1 MGEKLL
7 FIYYQN
13 IKAGGVAKVLAYLVN
28 ELVDEGYEIDIL
40 FLMSEHNDFYPI
52 DSRVKK
58 HYVDSFA
65 HWAFAI
71 CAFNKRRLRFIPK
84 LQAINDYIYQL
95 GVTLLMNKW
104 LKENHKSYD
113 NIISCWYKLSCTL
126 ALNKNVNRKTIA
138 WEHISYK
145 TGNAFWNY
153 LRRSYKNLK
162 AIIST
167 NIPGEKFYKTI
178 NQNSTTIYNPMD
190 KELELQNYIPTED
203 KENTISVVARLDP
216 EKNISEFINI
226 ISETQLPENWKVVI
240 IGSGSMESEIRN
252 QVINQNLSS
261 KIELLGSKNMD
272 EVYEL
277 LSKSKINCL
286 TSNVEALPTILIQSM
301 FFSNALVAYDCTYGP
316 SDIINEKNG
325 FLIPL
330 GEKAT
335 FIDKLNYLV
344 NNPISLDKL
353 MKSSFEESQK
363 WKKDA
368 IIEKWKNVLS

>member
-13 IKAGGVAKVLAYLVN
+13 IKAGGVAKVLANLVN

-138 WEHISYK
+138 WEHTSHEVGGSLYNQLK
-145 TGNAFWNY
+145 LKY
-153 LRRSYKNLK
+153 RNLK
-162 AIIST
+162 
-167 NIPGEKFYKTI
+167 NVVVL
-178 NQNSTTIYNPMD
+178 NQNDFKYYKDINPKTVVIGNMMD
-190 KELELQNYIPTED
+190 EKTESQDFIPNEKKGNLVTM
-203 KENTISVVARLDP
+203 IARLD
-216 EKNISEFINI
+216 EDKNVLEFLEI
-226 ISETQLPENWKVVI
+226 IKESNLPQDWEVKI
-240 IGSGSMESEIRN
+240 IGDGDQRKILENYINENSLSNVSLEGQLNSA
-252 QVINQNLSS
+252 QVKDI
-261 KIELLGSKNMD
+261 
-272 EVYEL
+272 

-286 TSNVEALPTILIQSM
+286 TSLREGFGVVLIEAM
-301 FFSNALVAYDCTYGP
+301 FSSNALIAYDCPSGP
-316 SDIINEKNG
+316 SEIVNNENG

-330 GEKAT
+330 R
-335 FIDKLNYLV
+335 DKKLFQNKLKFLIE
-344 NNPISLDKL
+344 NPYTLETL
-353 MKSSFEESQK
+353 MKTSFQDSQN
-363 WKKDA
+363 WKKDT
-368 IIEKWKNVLS
+368 IIEKWKNIL

>member
-13 IKAGGVAKVLAYLVN
+13 IKAGGVAKVLANLVN

-138 WEHISYK
+138 WEHTSHEVGGSLYNQLK
-145 TGNAFWNY
+145 LKY
-153 LRRSYKNLK
+153 RNLK
-162 AIIST
+162 
-167 NIPGEKFYKTI
+167 NVVVL
-178 NQNSTTIYNPMD
+178 NQNDFNYYKDITPKTVVIGNMMD
-190 KELELQNYIPTED
+190 EKTEAQDFIPNEQKSNLITM
-203 KENTISVVARLDP
+203 IARLDE
-216 EKNISEFINI
+216 EKNVLEFLEI
-226 ISETQLPENWKVVI
+226 IKESNLPQDWQVKI
-240 IGSGSMESEIRN
+240 IGDGNQRKILENYINENFLTHISLEGQLNSE
-252 QVINQNLSS
+252 QVKEILF
-261 KIELLGSKNMD
+261 
-272 EVYEL
+272 
-277 LSKSKINCL
+277 KSKISCL
-286 TSNVEALPTILIQSM
+286 TSLREGFGVVLIEAM
-301 FFSNALVAYDCTYGP
+301 FSSNALIAYDCPSGP
-316 SDIINEKNG
+316 SEIINSKNG

-330 GEKAT
+330 RNKQQ
-335 FIDKLNYLV
+335 FQDKLKFLIE
-344 NNPISLDKL
+344 NPNTLETL
-353 MKSSFEESQK
+353 MKTSFQDSQN
-363 WKKDA
+363 WKKDT
-368 IIEKWKNVLS
+368 IIEKWKNIL